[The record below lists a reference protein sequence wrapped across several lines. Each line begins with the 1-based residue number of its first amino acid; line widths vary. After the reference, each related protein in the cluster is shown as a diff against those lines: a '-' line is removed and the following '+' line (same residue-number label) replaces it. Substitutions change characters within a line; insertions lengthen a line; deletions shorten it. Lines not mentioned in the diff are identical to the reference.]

1 MTVRVLIADDQEL
14 VRASFRL
21 LIESAED
28 LVVVGEAGS
37 GGEAL
42 ALARTTR
49 PDVVVMDVRMPGMDG
64 IEATRLL
71 SADPSL
77 PHVRVLMLTT
87 FDLDDYVYAAL
98 RAGASGFLLKDTSPA
113 ALLAGIRTVASGEGM
128 LAPTITRRL
137 IEEFSLRPEPG
148 PAPGRRLDALT
159 ERERE
164 VLVLIAR
171 GLSNTELAA
180 RLYVSMAT
188 VKTHISRLLAKLQAR
203 DRAQLVIT
211 AYETGLVG
219 PGRFPGTDPEA

>member
-1 MTVRVLIADDQEL
+1 
-14 VRASFRL
+14 
-21 LIESAED
+21 
-28 LVVVGEAGS
+28 
-37 GGEAL
+37 
-42 ALARTTR
+42 
-49 PDVVVMDVRMPGMDG
+49 MDVRMPGMDG
-64 IEATRLL
+64 IEATRRLG
-71 SADPSL
+71 ADPALS
-77 PHVRVLMLTT
+77 HVRVLMLTT

-113 ALLAGIRTVASGEGM
+113 ALLTGIRTVAAGEGM

-137 IEEFSLRPEPG
+137 IEAFSLRPEPG
-148 PAPGRRLDALT
+148 PAPGRRLESLT

-180 RLYVSMAT
+180 KLYVSMAT
-188 VKTHISRLLAKLQAR
+188 VKTHIGRLLAKLHAR

-219 PGRFPGTDPEA
+219 TTRSPEAGSSD